1 MLSFNSSGVIKKYKN
16 NKIHDF
22 KGFNAKYDGKNAVIE
37 TIDNDKH
44 KIMKLDKNDIESL
57 FTFPSS
63 SLNIEERLNTDL
75 DELKKNNKKKT
86 HKKIRKRKRKRK
98 TERKRTNKS

>member
-1 MLSFNSSGVIKKYKN
+1 MLNFNSSGVIKKYKN

-63 SLNIEERLNTDL
+63 SLNTEEKLNTHL
-75 DELKKNNKKKT
+75 DDLKKNIKKRT
-86 HKKIRKRKRKRK
+86 HKKRRKRKRK
-98 TERKRTNKS
+98 TERKRTNKN